1 MFESVVVR
9 CRFAGCECPNLN
21 TWTIAYSLPCRTWT
35 RARSLIS
42 DCSLALGHPRPVTG
56 SIHSQLLCP
65 DSILGEVLFVRH
77 ALCRTKTQGRHC
89 SLLRADRVPRAKS
102 RRGSRR
108 TQMSQTE
115 SKKHEEPELWSATVR
130 VRRRGCGWGLFPS
143 QLHLCLV
150 RPARVV
156 ATPAAWS
163 RHLRRLR
170 FPRFGTV

>member
-1 MFESVVVR
+1 MQVHRVR
-9 CRFAGCECPNLN
+9 VPKSQHVDNRMQPSMLKLDRGQMSDQRLFA
-21 TWTIAYSLPCRTWT
+21 
-35 RARSLIS
+35 RAG
-42 DCSLALGHPRPVTG
+42 APTPVTG
-56 SIHSQLLCP
+56 SIHSQLLSP
-65 DSILGEVLFVRH
+65 DSILGDVLLVRH
-77 ALCRTKTQGRHC
+77 APCCTKTQGRHC

-170 FPRFGTV
+170 FPR